1 MSLYSSENF
10 NRKHE
15 GILHL
20 NAPYNGRVNVI
31 EPENPDARFQMY
43 ERIAIKNKATEYR
56 ESLIGEWE
64 ANALAQVFFSEG
76 NIQILQNGLRA
87 GVYKM
92 SNNQFVVTPQS
103 IDAIK
108 VIMRSIYLQNARH
121 SDTDITKQVEQLN
134 QLFWNYTV
142 PNLYNESMGYMK
154 YLQDQSSLVVPLELP
169 VQNDRNRKQLELKP
183 WF

>member
-1 MSLYSSENF
+1 MSAYSYENY
-10 NRKHE
+10 NKDPTTIMDQTTR
-15 GILHL
+15 
-20 NAPYNGRVNVI
+20 YNGRVNLI

-92 SNNQFVVTPQS
+92 SSNKFVVTPQS

-108 VIMRSIYLQNARH
+108 VIMRSIYLQNAQH
-121 SDTDITKQVEQLN
+121 SNTDITKQVEQLN
-134 QLFWNYTV
+134 QLFWNYAV
-142 PNLYNESMGYMK
+142 PNLYNESMGYVK